1 MAYNSQF
8 TGSQIDSAISFII
21 NKLQNLFAVNSSDD
35 GKYLKIV
42 NGDVAWVYIDDAE
55 EVGF

>member
-21 NKLQNLFAVNSSDD
+21 YKLYELFAVNSSDN